1 MTDEL
6 TGGGNTFA
14 SEYDSWSDLGSDP
27 FELFQLSLKKKKNK
41 TNSNLKGKKDFNKRS
56 ALCQSF

>member
-6 TGGGNTFA
+6 MGGGNTFA

-27 FELFQLSLKKKKNK
+27 FELFQLSLKKKNK
-41 TNSNLKGKKDFNKRS
+41 K
-56 ALCQSF
+56 